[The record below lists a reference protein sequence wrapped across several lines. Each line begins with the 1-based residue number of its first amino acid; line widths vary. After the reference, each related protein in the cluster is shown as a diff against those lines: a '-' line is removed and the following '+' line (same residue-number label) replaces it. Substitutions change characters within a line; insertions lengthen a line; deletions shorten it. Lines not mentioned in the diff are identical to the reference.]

1 MAELPAISPLD
12 SLHQIL
18 MDIVTL
24 LDYDVQGNYDVQ
36 DNAVLPGAWQRYAF
50 EFSRQKIYS
59 FWFVFRSSH
68 EVGQLDR
75 IDAIGKDLEKSLQDC
90 LEETEYKSTL
100 DHLTEIFQIINS
112 NINSTAITDKVRAI
126 LKANPNIYNINEKVK
141 NKIENAFQT

>member
-1 MAELPAISPLD
+1 MPAISPLD

-24 LDYDVQGNYDVQ
+24 LDYDVQEKKTQ